1 MSASQARVHVG
12 STAELYEPEE
22 TSCDACGEPLEL
34 SQDQDDDLAPRGEG
48 ALLWFRDG
56 VVREEK
62 RPLCPSCAAAIG
74 MTALSRWATE
84 EDEG

>member
-1 MSASQARVHVG
+1 MSQPEVRVG
-12 STAELYEPEE
+12 STAQLFEPEE
-22 TSCDACGEPLEL
+22 SSCDACGEPLDAAVE
-34 SQDQDDDLAPRGEG
+34 DDDHESYVPAGEG

-62 RPLCPSCAAAIG
+62 RPLCAACAAAIG